1 MRALGIEVDR
11 GGDLM
16 SHVTASDNSRIADSE
31 NYRPDHLFNLMVEE
45 RSAVAS
51 SALAAQRLSALGEM
65 TGGIVHDFRNIL
77 AVIDSSLRL
86 IAKSSN
92 DPEGLHAFIAG
103 ARDGLD
109 RGLRL
114 TSQLLNFAK
123 QRELEPQSANAN
135 ELLKSLELF
144 LKYGAGS
151 AIRIVF
157 ELASDIPRCLIDT
170 SQFNAA
176 ILNLVVNA
184 RDAMPNGGE
193 IRISTAH
200 CIVNEVTSGLAA
212 PGAYVRLRV
221 ADNGKGMSA
230 EIIRKVFQPFFFTKG
245 QNGTGLG
252 MSQVRAFMRRTGGYV
267 NVTSELGRGTTIDL
281 LFPRLR

>member
-1 MRALGIEVDR
+1 
-11 GGDLM
+11 M
-16 SHVTASDNSRIADSE
+16 SHVTASDSSRISDSE
-31 NYRPDHLFNLMVEE
+31 NYQPDHSFSLKVEE

-51 SALAAQRLSALGEM
+51 SALVAQRLSALGEM

-86 IAKSSN
+86 LAKSSN

-114 TSQLLNFAK
+114 TSQLLSFAK
-123 QRELEPQSANAN
+123 QRELEPQSANAS

-157 ELASDIPRCLIDT
+157 ELASDIPRCLIDP
-170 SQFNAA
+170 SRASSSWVEIYNHNYGFGLKVANRSKHGRD
-176 ILNLVVNA
+176 NVVTMIAVRPCLFGLMA
-184 RDAMPNGGE
+184 R
-193 IRISTAH
+193 R
-200 CIVNEVTSGLAA
+200 
-212 PGAYVRLRV
+212 YWF
-221 ADNGKGMSA
+221 GMMW
-230 EIIRKVFQPFFFTKG
+230 QT
-245 QNGTGLG
+245 
-252 MSQVRAFMRRTGGYV
+252 YY
-267 NVTSELGRGTTIDL
+267 
-281 LFPRLR
+281 PR

>member
-1 MRALGIEVDR
+1 MPALRIEVDR

-16 SHVTASDNSRIADSE
+16 SHGTASDSSRITDSE
-31 NYRPDHLFNLMVEE
+31 NYQRDHSFNLKIEE

-51 SALAAQRLSALGEM
+51 SALVAQRLSALGEM

-86 IAKSSN
+86 LAKSSN
-92 DPEGLHAFIAG
+92 DPEGLQAFIAG

-114 TSQLLNFAK
+114 TSQLLSFAK
-123 QRELEPQSANAN
+123 QRELQPQSANAS

-157 ELASDIPRCLIDT
+157 ELESDIPRCLIDP

-176 ILNLVVNA
+176 ILNLVINT

-193 IRISTAH
+193 IRISTTH
-200 CIVNEVTSGLAA
+200 CIVHEVASDLTA
-212 PGAYVRLRV
+212 PGAYVRVRV

-230 EIIRKVFQPFFFTKG
+230 EIIRKVFQPFFTTKG
-245 QNGTGLG
+245 ENGTGLG
-252 MSQVRAFMRRTGGYV
+252 LPQVHTFMRRTGGYV
-267 NVTSELGRGTTIDL
+267 NVISELGNGTTIDL
-281 LFPRLR
+281 LFPCSR

>member
-1 MRALGIEVDR
+1 
-11 GGDLM
+11 M
-16 SHVTASDNSRIADSE
+16 SHVTASDSSRLTDSE
-31 NYRPDHLFNLMVEE
+31 NYQPDHSFNLKVEE

-51 SALAAQRLSALGEM
+51 SALVAQRLSALGEM

-86 IAKSSN
+86 LAKSSN

-114 TSQLLNFAK
+114 TSQLLSFAK
-123 QRELEPQSANAN
+123 QRELEPQSANAS

-157 ELASDIPRCLIDT
+157 ELASDIPRCLIDP

-176 ILNLVVNA
+176 ILNLVINA

-193 IRISTAH
+193 IRISTTH
-200 CIVNEVTSGLAA
+200 CIVHEVASDLTA
-212 PGAYVRLRV
+212 PGCLRSRRV
-221 ADNGKGMSA
+221 ADNGKRHVG
-230 EIIRKVFQPFFFTKG
+230 
-245 QNGTGLG
+245 
-252 MSQVRAFMRRTGGYV
+252 
-267 NVTSELGRGTTIDL
+267 
-281 LFPRLR
+281 